1 MITQAGLTRRRTSRA
16 FTLVELLLAV
26 VLLLMLIGALAF
38 NFSALQRGAELE
50 EGAAQFESLLRFV
63 RASAANSGRQIQLR
77 FGAPVGDGAGAQG
90 SGIRV
95 VWEPD
100 PLTQPG
106 DFVDLPEAETYLRA
120 IKDLVQAEP
129 KPEDDQAIETNEV
142 MTESKEETPPGTT
155 AGLPI
160 TFYPDGSSDSAVIFL
175 KSLDNED
182 QRLMSVRLSG
192 VTGSI
197 LRQII
202 TSESRIAEESELLLE
217 DIFPEF
223 SEDLVTDNTQ

>member
-1 MITQAGLTRRRTSRA
+1 MITQAGLTRRRTSRG

-38 NFSALQRGAELE
+38 NFSTLQRGAELE

-77 FGAPVGDGAGAQG
+77 FGAPGGDGRSQPVT
-90 SGIRV
+90 SMRV

-100 PLTQPG
+100 PLGQPG
-106 DFVDLPEAETYLRA
+106 NFVDLPEADTYLRA
-120 IKDLVQAEP
+120 ITDLVQAGP
-129 KPEDDQAIETNEV
+129 KPQENRVSGRAGPI
-142 MTESKEETPPGTT
+142 TESKNENPSEMTVEM
-155 AGLPI
+155 PI
-160 TFYPDGSSDSAVIFL
+160 TFYPDGSSDSAEIIL
-175 KSLDNED
+175 KSRDVDD

-197 LRQII
+197 RRRII
-202 TSESRIAEESELLLE
+202 TLDSQLNEPEE
-217 DIFPEF
+217 PEP
-223 SEDLVTDNTQ
+223 EEIGPEPGENALTEKTQ